1 MRFVEK
7 SNFRISLRRK
17 STQNELFIYALMSMS
32 AHKSELTDKSL
43 SRMMNEAEPSEEQL
57 SHKQFC

>member
-1 MRFVEK
+1 
-7 SNFRISLRRK
+7 
-17 STQNELFIYALMSMS
+17 MSMS